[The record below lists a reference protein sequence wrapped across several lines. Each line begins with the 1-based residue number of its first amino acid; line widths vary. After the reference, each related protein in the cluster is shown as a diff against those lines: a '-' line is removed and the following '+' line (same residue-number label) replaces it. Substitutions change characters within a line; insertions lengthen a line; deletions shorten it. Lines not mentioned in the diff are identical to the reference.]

1 MCIAA
6 IRHIKSREINN
17 GVSFQCGTL
26 NCRESHLMSLISAA
40 INHNSSPVLFSHP
53 VPYSHL
59 AFWGEGRE
67 RGEGL
72 GTLGTLRGRG
82 EGCRV
87 IREASSPLA
96 SVSHVMIISA
106 ASRMAQNN
114 RQIDATLTDD
124 TAARWHCSEATEASL
139 S

>member
-1 MCIAA
+1 
-6 IRHIKSREINN
+6 
-17 GVSFQCGTL
+17 
-26 NCRESHLMSLISAA
+26 MSLISAA

-53 VPYSHL
+53 MPYSHL
-59 AFWGEGRE
+59 AFGVGGGGVRE
-67 RGEGL
+67 RGGGL

-82 EGCRV
+82 EGRV

-96 SVSHVMIISA
+96 GASHVMIISA
-106 ASRMAQNN
+106 ASRTAQNN